1 MRCAVASTL
10 AALAGRGASPLLA
23 LALVMPS
30 ADATAQ
36 RAVTPPTVVSAR
48 EPSVPFKVGERLTY
62 DVSWSPILKA
72 GTAVVSVTDKK
83 PSFNSTA
90 YSIVAEGRPIPL
102 VARLYALHY
111 KMDTL
116 LDSFT
121 LLPHRGSFYAEEGSD
136 RRTSITQ
143 FDRTANRVFFEE
155 QTATTTKVDYPVPAQ
170 TQDGLSTLFALRAR
184 TFKAGDRITIPVTDS
199 GALYSVEMSVGV
211 LERVRVPLGEMSAW
225 MLKAIIKDS
234 DGQPVGSNIGVWISN
249 DVRRLPVKLQADLPI
264 GSFVLALRE
273 AST

>member
-1 MRCAVASTL
+1 MRFAVAPVV
-10 AALAGRGASPLLA
+10 AALALA
-23 LALVMPS
+23 VVVLPSDGS
-30 ADATAQ
+30 ADAAAGSAAPRPTA
-36 RAVTPPTVVSAR
+36 APTR

-62 DVSWSPILKA
+62 DVSWSAILKA
-72 GTAVVSVTDKK
+72 GTAVVSVMDKE

-90 YSIVAEGRPIPL
+90 YAIVAEGRPIPL

-121 LLPHRGSFYAEEGSD
+121 LLPHRGSFYAEEGND
-136 RRTSITQ
+136 RRTSTTR
-143 FDRTANRVFFEE
+143 FDRTAKRVFFEE
-155 QTATTTKVDYPVPAQ
+155 QSATTTKVDYPVPAQ

-199 GALYSVEMSVGV
+199 GALYSVEMSVGMP
-211 LERVRVPLGEMSAW
+211 ERVQVPLGGMSAW
-225 MLKAIIKDS
+225 TLKGIIKDS
-234 DGQPVGSNIGVWISN
+234 GGQPVWSNISVWISN
-249 DVRRLPVKLQADLPI
+249 DARRLPVKLQAELPI

-273 AST
+273 AT